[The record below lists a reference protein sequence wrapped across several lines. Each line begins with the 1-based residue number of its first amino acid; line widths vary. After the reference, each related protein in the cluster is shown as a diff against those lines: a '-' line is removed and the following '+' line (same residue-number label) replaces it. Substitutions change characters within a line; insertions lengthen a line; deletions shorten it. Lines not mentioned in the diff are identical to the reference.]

1 MTQDELI
8 ALIDQAAEEGWTELD
23 LSGEGLTEL
32 PPEIGRLTQLEV
44 LTLGKQDFEQKGP
57 EGVAGWKQEK
67 GQWVAIT
74 IGNDS
79 RRCLVN

>member
-23 LSGEGLTEL
+23 LSGKGLTGL
-32 PPEIGRLTQLEV
+32 PPEIGRLTQLET

-57 EGVAGWKQEK
+57 EGQAGWKK
-67 GQWVAIT
+67 VSGLLLRLAMA
-74 IGNDS
+74 
-79 RRCLVN
+79 